1 MRKTKYNAGYNARN
15 PYMLV
20 SLSRILRDSRLFL
33 LILLQAGLLGATDWR
48 KPEQELA
55 GKIAAM
61 TGPGA
66 AALELTNRSS
76 LSHADV
82 DQIYRGLVT
91 ELATLGVRAVSP
103 DQAEANLQISL
114 SEDLRHYV
122 WVAEIHQGVN
132 ETVVAMVSMP
142 RPAAT
147 SRTAEEATM
156 IVRKSLLW
164 SQTSR
169 ILDVAVVSSIPPRL
183 IILDSDNI
191 TIYASQGSHW
201 QPEQALPVE
210 HSHPWPRDLRG
221 RLLLRK
227 DHLFDAFLPG
237 TVCRSSSAGAFAMHC
252 FGTDDPWPLTTG
264 ISEQPALNAFF
275 ASTRNFF
282 TGALSPGIGKQT
294 ATSAFFSAAPLPR
307 DKYILW
313 LFATVDGQFHFL
325 DGLTDQNVP
334 AVHWGSDIAT
344 IHSSCGSGWQVLA
357 TGNGESTSDTV
368 QAYEVPDREPVAV
381 SPPTQFSGNIVA
393 LWTSSQGNE
402 VIAVSHNSVTGA
414 YEAFLLSMACN
425 Q

>member
-1 MRKTKYNAGYNARN
+1 MRETKDNAGYNAPH

-20 SLSRILRDSRLFL
+20 SFSRNLRGSGLFL
-33 LILLQAGLLGATDWR
+33 LILLQARLLGATDWR
-48 KPEQELA
+48 SPEQQLA
-55 GKIAAM
+55 GKIAAI

-82 DQIYRGLVT
+82 DQIYHGLVS
-91 ELATLGVRAVSP
+91 EFATFGVRTVNP
-103 DQAEANLQISL
+103 DQAAANLQISL
-114 SEDLRHYV
+114 SEDLHHYV

-132 ETVVAMVSMP
+132 ETAVVMVSMP

-147 SRTAEEATM
+147 SKTAEEATM
-156 IVRKSLLW
+156 MMRKSLLW
-164 SQTSR
+164 SQPSR
-169 ILDVAVVSSIPPRL
+169 ILDVAVVNSTPPRL
-183 IILDSDNI
+183 IVLDPENI
-191 TIYASQGSHW
+191 TIYLSQGSHW
-201 QPEQALPVE
+201 QAEQALPIE
-210 HSHPWPRDLRG
+210 HAQAWPRDLRG

-237 TVCRSSSAGAFAMHC
+237 TVCRSTSGGVFAMHC
-252 FGTDDPWPLTTG
+252 YGTDDPWPLTTG
-264 ISEQPALNAFF
+264 MAEQPALNAFF

-294 ATSAFFSAAPLPR
+294 ATSPFFSAAPLPR
-307 DKYILW
+307 DKYVLW

-325 DGLTDQNVP
+325 DGLTEQNAP
-334 AVHWGSDIAT
+334 PLHWGSDVAS

-357 TGNGESTSDTV
+357 TGHGEATSDTV
-368 QAYEVPDREPVAV
+368 QAYEVPDREPMAV
-381 SPPTQFSGNIVA
+381 SPPTQFSGNIAA
-393 LWTSSQGNE
+393 LWTSSEGNQ

-414 YEAFLLSMACN
+414 YEAFLLSIACS